1 MSRNFGLGSRNMSFA
16 VKMILNIERVKGR
29 FSYATVDSVA
39 KRFKHF
45 QNFAKKQGVSRL
57 EQVDE
62 NLVKA
67 YSQHLKNSTYSN
79 QYKHALLSAVN
90 TAMDSVR
97 AYANAAPWVP
107 VTARKQGIEMRDF
120 VRTNQTISNIQ
131 YQMANK
137 AMTPRVQAL
146 SSIAREFGL
155 RLKEAA
161 LLDNKKA
168 LREALK
174 HGRLSIEKGTKG
186 GKKRTIPVTNERQI
200 HALKNAAAIQAKG
213 RSLIPEGQNYHKF
226 LNSEIKA
233 NRPILRKTGIH
244 RFHELRSAYAAQRYE
259 ELTGHPASVNGGTI
273 LDRERDREVR
283 LQISAELGHGRIEVV
298 ASYIG
303 GRT

>member
-1 MSRNFGLGSRNMSFA
+1 MSRNYGLGSRNMSLA
-16 VKMILNIERVKGR
+16 VKTILSIDRAKGR
-29 FSYATVDSVA
+29 YSFSTVDSLT
-39 KRFKHF
+39 KRFQHF
-45 QNFAKKQGVSRL
+45 QKFAKTRGVGRL
-57 EQVDE
+57 ELINE
-62 NLVKA
+62 GLVQE
-67 YSQHLKNSTYSN
+67 YSQYLKGSEYSS

-90 TAMDSVR
+90 SVMDSVR
-97 AYANAAPWVP
+97 TYANSEPWVP

-120 VRTNQTISNIQ
+120 VRTNPTISNVQ
-131 YQMANK
+131 YQMAQK

-146 SSIAREFGL
+146 SGIAREFGL

-174 HGRLSIEKGTKG
+174 HGRLSLEKGTKG

-200 HALKNAAAIQAKG
+200 QALKNAAAIQAKG
-213 RSLIPEGQNYHKF
+213 RSLIPEDQNYHKF
-226 LNSEIKA
+226 LNSKIKA
-233 NRPILRKTGIH
+233 NRPILRETGIH

-259 ELTGHPASVNGGTI
+259 ELTGHPAPVNGGII

>member
-39 KRFKHF
+39 KRFQHF
-45 QNFAKKQGVSRL
+45 QSFAKKQGVSKL
-57 EQVDE
+57 ELIDE
-62 NLVKA
+62 SLVRA
-67 YSQHLKNSTYSN
+67 YSQHLKDSTYSN

-97 AYANAAPWVP
+97 TYVNAEPWVP

-120 VRTNQTISNIQ
+120 VRTNPTVSNVQ
-131 YQMANK
+131 YQMAYK

-146 SSIAREFGL
+146 SGIAREFGL

-168 LREALK
+168 LREAFK
-174 HGRLSIEKGTKG
+174 HNRLSIVKGTKG
-186 GKKRTIPVTNERQI
+186 GKKRTIPITNEQQI
-200 HALKNAAAIQAKG
+200 QALKNAAAIQAKG
-213 RSLIPEGQNYHKF
+213 RSLIPEDQNYHKF

-233 NRPILRKTGIH
+233 NRPILRETGIH
-244 RFHELRSAYAAQRYE
+244 RFHEFRSAYAAQRYE
-259 ELTGHPASVNGGTI
+259 ELTGHPAPVNGGTI
-273 LDRERDREVR
+273 LDRDLDREVR